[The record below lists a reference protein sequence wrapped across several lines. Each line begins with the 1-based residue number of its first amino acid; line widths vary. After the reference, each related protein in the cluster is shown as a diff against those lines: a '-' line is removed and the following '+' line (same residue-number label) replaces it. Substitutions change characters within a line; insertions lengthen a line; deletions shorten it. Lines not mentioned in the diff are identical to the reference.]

1 MHIDLPVH
9 LRDVET
15 DAYLVGGAV
24 RDLIRGRQPK
34 DYDVVVAGDP
44 DVFARNLAY
53 RMGGR
58 VVLLNKDRFA
68 LFRVVGNTTLIDVT
82 QMTGNDIASD
92 LFSRDFTINAVACRL
107 DTQRLIDCTGGIAD
121 IAQGTI
127 RMVSEHN
134 LQADPIRLLRA
145 YRMAA
150 DMDYGIEHATRDAIR
165 RNAHAIQRA
174 AGERIWTEWQLILKS
189 ETSHRQI
196 SAMAQ
201 DGLLEALFPELT
213 PLRHCTQNQ
222 QHHAHDAFS
231 HTLAAYQALEALLMH
246 PQRSFPT
253 ETAVFI
259 QNLNLQDR
267 STLKLALLL
276 HDIGKPAARGLNAR
290 GHIHF
295 HGHAS
300 AGATM
305 AEPILRRLR
314 APNRIKALAEHIILQ
329 HQRPLLLLLNRS
341 DKGLG
346 RFFRLCGRHA
356 PLLLLHAMADTLGK
370 APRQEPDK
378 TASLDFFAGLLNT
391 YCTRI
396 QHALL
401 EQRLVSGKELIDHFG
416 LPPSPL
422 FKTVLNKVEEARL
435 AGLITDKQSALQWID
450 HYLRSRQR
458 SAPPH

>member
-1 MHIDLPVH
+1 MHIDLPPH
-9 LRDVET
+9 LLDAQV

-44 DVFARNLAY
+44 DVFAHSLAH

-58 VVLLNKDRFA
+58 VVLLSKDRFA

-107 DTQRLIDCTGGIAD
+107 NTARLIDCTGGIAD
-121 IAQGTI
+121 IARGTI

-150 DMDYGIEHATRDAIR
+150 DMDYEIEPATRDAIR
-165 RNAHAIQRA
+165 RNADAIQKT
-174 AGERIWTEWQLILKS
+174 AGERVWTEWQLILKS

-196 SAMAQ
+196 SDMAQ
-201 DGLLEALFPELT
+201 DGLLDALFPELT
-213 PLRHCTQNQ
+213 PLRRCTQNQ
-222 QHHAHDAFS
+222 HHAYDVFS
-231 HTLAAYQALEALLMH
+231 HTLAAYQALEGLLMH
-246 PQRSFPT
+246 PHHYFPA

-314 APNRIKALAEHIILQ
+314 VPNRIKTLAELIILQ

-370 APRQEPDK
+370 APRPEPDK

-391 YCTRI
+391 YCTRTR
-396 QHALL
+396 HALL

-450 HYLRSRQR
+450 HYLRSR
-458 SAPPH
+458 